1 MKVKS
6 MRIPD
11 DIEKGIDYVSR
22 IEKIE
27 KAQSFRKLVR
37 IGLETYVAKTYERG
51 KITLREAC
59 KLLDMTPSEAIDLF
73 MELGVKGNIR
83 ANDVFTSIKS
93 LTETSEQH

>member
-11 DIEKGIDYVSR
+11 DIEKGIEYVAKT
-22 IEKIE
+22 EKIE
-27 KAQSFRKLVR
+27 QAQSFRKLVR

-51 KITLREAC
+51 KITLRDAC
-59 KLLDMTPSEAIDLF
+59 KLLDMTPSETIDLF

-83 ANDVFTSIKS
+83 ADDVLASIKS
-93 LTETSEQH
+93 LTETGEQH